1 LVVFSRLNT
10 LADQINTIQLTIST
24 IHAGEHWQFKRIFLE
39 ISMTAQFSESVQ
51 LVVRSALD
59 IAFTVMNYNL
69 ARLNANVRM

>member
-1 LVVFSRLNT
+1 
-10 LADQINTIQLTIST
+10 
-24 IHAGEHWQFKRIFLE
+24 
-39 ISMTAQFSESVQ
+39 MTAQFSKSVQ